1 MADEQA
7 TGDAAD
13 DHADWPH
20 PTADVPGDW
29 VRRDRAFRG
38 ISVRLAVHYLGNLGG
53 EVVDAANGGDEDG
66 EATAAGDGAVAGS
79 DEATAE
85 AVVAG
90 DDWRATLS
98 STAVGVGPTV
108 SLTEVRIVF
117 VGDPER
123 LDAFIDRFAQKA
135 MRAGG

>member
-1 MADEQA
+1 MADERA
-7 TGDAAD
+7 TGDAPD

-20 PTADVPGDW
+20 PTADVPDHW

-53 EVVDAANGGDEDG
+53 EVVDAP
-66 EATAAGDGAVAGS
+66 S
-79 DEATAE
+79 DESEAAAE

-90 DDWRATLS
+90 DGWRAALS

>member
-7 TGDAAD
+7 TGDAPD

-20 PTADVPGDW
+20 PTADVPDHW

-53 EVVDAANGGDEDG
+53 EVVDAP
-66 EATAAGDGAVAGS
+66 S
-79 DEATAE
+79 DESEAAAE

-90 DDWRATLS
+90 DGWRAALS

-123 LDAFIDRFAQKA
+123 LDAFMDRFAQKA

>member
-1 MADEQA
+1 MADERA
-7 TGDAAD
+7 TGDALD
-13 DHADWPH
+13 DHENWPH
-20 PTADVPGDW
+20 PTADVPDHW

-53 EVVDAANGGDEDG
+53 EVVDAGEETTEDG
-66 EATAAGDGAVAGS
+66 EAA
-79 DEATAE
+79 AE

-90 DDWRATLS
+90 DGWRAALS

-117 VGDPER
+117 VGDPDG
-123 LDAFIDRFAQKA
+123 LDTFIDRFAQKA

>member
-7 TGDAAD
+7 TGDAPD

-20 PTADVPGDW
+20 PTADVPDHW

-53 EVVDAANGGDEDG
+53 EVVDAP
-66 EATAAGDGAVAGS
+66 S
-79 DEATAE
+79 DESEAAAE

-90 DDWRATLS
+90 DGWRAALS

-117 VGDPER
+117 VGDPDR

>member
-1 MADEQA
+1 MPDEQA
-7 TGDAAD
+7 TGDAPD
-13 DHADWPH
+13 DHEDWPR

-53 EVVDAANGGDEDG
+53 DVVDAASDGG
-66 EATAAGDGAVAGS
+66 EAS
-79 DEATAE
+79 AE

-90 DDWRATLS
+90 DGWRATLS
-98 STAVGVGPTV
+98 STSVGVGPTV

-123 LDAFIDRFAQKA
+123 LDGFIDRFAQKA

>member
-7 TGDAAD
+7 TGDAPD

-20 PTADVPGDW
+20 PTADVPDHW

-53 EVVDAANGGDEDG
+53 EVVDAPSDRSEAAAEGG
-66 EATAAGDGAVAGS
+66 EAA
-79 DEATAE
+79 AE

-90 DDWRATLS
+90 DDWRAALS
-98 STAVGVGPTV
+98 STVVGVGPTV

-117 VGDPER
+117 VGDPDV
-123 LDAFIDRFAQKA
+123 LDAFIDRFAQKT

>member
-1 MADEQA
+1 MPDEQA
-7 TGDAAD
+7 TEGAPD
-13 DHADWPH
+13 DHEDWPR

-53 EVVDAANGGDEDG
+53 DVVDAASDGG
-66 EATAAGDGAVAGS
+66 EAS
-79 DEATAE
+79 AE

-90 DDWRATLS
+90 DDWRAALS
-98 STAVGVGPTV
+98 STAVSVGPTV

-123 LDAFIDRFAQKA
+123 LDGFIDRFAQKA

>member
-1 MADEQA
+1 VP
-7 TGDAAD
+7 
-13 DHADWPH
+13 DH
-20 PTADVPGDW
+20 W

-53 EVVDAANGGDEDG
+53 EVVDAPSDRSEAAAEGG
-66 EATAAGDGAVAGS
+66 EAA
-79 DEATAE
+79 AE

-90 DDWRATLS
+90 DDWRAALS
-98 STAVGVGPTV
+98 STVVGVGPTV

-117 VGDPER
+117 VGDPDV
-123 LDAFIDRFAQKA
+123 LDAFIDRFAQKT

>member
-1 MADEQA
+1 MADEQT
-7 TGDAAD
+7 TGDAPD
-13 DHADWPH
+13 DHEDWPR
-20 PTADVPGDW
+20 PATDVPGDW

-53 EVVDAANGGDEDG
+53 EAVDAPNEGGEEG
-66 EATAAGDGAVAGS
+66 
-79 DEATAE
+79 AE

-90 DDWRATLS
+90 DGWRATLS

-117 VGDPER
+117 VGDPDG

>member
-7 TGDAAD
+7 TGDAPD

-20 PTADVPGDW
+20 PTADVPDHW

-53 EVVDAANGGDEDG
+53 EVVDAGEETTEDG
-66 EATAAGDGAVAGS
+66 EAA
-79 DEATAE
+79 AE

-90 DDWRATLS
+90 DGWRAALS

-117 VGDPER
+117 VGDPDR

>member
-1 MADEQA
+1 MPDEQA
-7 TGDAAD
+7 TRDAPD
-13 DHADWPH
+13 DHEGWPR
-20 PTADVPGDW
+20 PTADVPADW
-29 VRRDRAFRG
+29 VRRDQAFRG

-53 EVVDAANGGDEDG
+53 EVVDRATEGGEPATEGG
-66 EATAAGDGAVAGS
+66 EPA
-79 DEATAE
+79 AE

-90 DDWRATLS
+90 GDWRATLS

-117 VGDPER
+117 EGDPDG
-123 LDAFIDRFAQKA
+123 LDAFIERFTQKA